1 MSALLPPL
9 SPSSAPAATV
19 RPAADHR
26 VSAGADNVGTPR
38 RSDPLRAALLLVVA
52 STTVVAAGEIGLT
65 LVPGIP
71 RPEVFAAFPC
81 VGMLCVG
88 MGALLWARRPSNR
101 VGRLLVVQGLFI
113 LGAAAGNI
121 SDPHTTLLGGVLG
134 EAPIGAMFALVLAF
148 PGGDLRPRF
157 SRTLVGAGYLVT
169 IGLQVPQVLL
179 GSTAQGAWLAA
190 SGHEIWGQRI
200 DRVQTWSGAVVL
212 TLGLVAA
219 VDAVRRARDAR
230 QRRALAFVFGYG
242 IVAIALFPLSANL
255 IGPGLDWDVFDL
267 FAFQQGLLAGV
278 PLVFA
283 FAVVFGG
290 FARTLEVGELG
301 RTLAAAGPGV
311 TPQAAIAHALG
322 DSSVEVL
329 YRLDHT
335 HEADHPQGADAEHV
349 DIAGVPRR
357 LPAPGS
363 PRQAH
368 ALAGSAAGAV
378 IVYDA
383 RIVDRPLVEEA
394 GRVLAL
400 AIERDRLTAELA
412 ASRRLLLEAGRQV
425 ASAADEARR
434 QLARDLHDSVQNRLV
449 LAALEAGQLGGI
461 ADQAPH
467 EAAVRAHLDAAI
479 TDLRHVVDG
488 VMPPLLVEQGI
499 GAAVTELVDR
509 LPLPAD
515 LRVTGEVDGVPDVV
529 ASTVYF
535 VAAEAL
541 TNVLKHARASRVD
554 VVLGVEDD
562 TVRLVVDDDGCGIGE
577 RRGGGLT
584 GLAGR
589 VTSIGGRLDVRTR
602 EGAGTRLVLEVPC
615 AS

>member
-9 SPSSAPAATV
+9 TTPRATEAPV
-19 RPAADHR
+19 RPAADR
-26 VSAGADNVGTPR
+26 RAPGGVGGPR
-38 RSDPLRAALLLVVA
+38 RTDPLRAALLLVVA
-52 STTVVAAGEIGLT
+52 TTAVVAAGEIGLT

-71 RPEVFAAFPC
+71 RPEVFIAFPC

-88 MGALLWARRPSNR
+88 MGALLWSRRPSNR

-121 SDPHTTLLGGVLG
+121 TDPHTTLLGGVLA

-157 SRTLVGAGYLVT
+157 SRTLVIAGYLVT

-179 GSTAQGAWLAA
+179 GSTAQGAWLAV
-190 SGHEIWGQRI
+190 SGHEVWGERI
-200 DRVQTWSGAVVL
+200 DRAQTWSGAVVL

-290 FARTLEVGELG
+290 FARTLEVEELG
-301 RTLAAAGPGV
+301 RTLAAGGPGV

-329 YRLDHT
+329 YRLDHAERT
-335 HEADHPQGADAEHV
+335 DHTEGAGAEHV
-349 DIAGVPRR
+349 DIAGAPRR
-357 LPAPGS
+357 LPDPGS

-368 ALAGSAAGAV
+368 ALGGSAGGAV

-434 QLARDLHDSVQNRLV
+434 QLARDLHDTVQNRLV
-449 LAALEAGQLGGI
+449 LAALEAGQLGGS
-461 ADQAPH
+461 ADQAPRG
-467 EAAVRAHLDAAI
+467 AAVRAHLDAAI

-499 GAAVTELVDR
+499 GAAVAELVDR
-509 LPLPAD
+509 LPLPAE
-515 LRVTGEVDGVPDVV
+515 LSVTGDVDTVPDVV

-541 TNVLKHARASRVD
+541 TNVLKHARASRVE

-562 TVRLVVDDDGCGIGE
+562 VVRLVVEDDGCGIGE

-589 VTSIGGRLDVRTR
+589 VTSIGGWLDVHACD
-602 EGAGTRLVLEVPC
+602 GAGTRLVLEVPC